1 MPGLHSTKHIVSSR
15 QITATLEEA
24 LAKLE
29 PDAMI
34 TMNPVVHSFTRVPD
48 QSIAAPDSKYRIV
61 DRLAFL
67 GTHFDTT
74 YEAVFHPRADGLDI
88 EVSAG
93 MGTRLKTTWTVRGV
107 GEGTVEVTEDVNVR
121 VSLRAHVKRA
131 SPWHRP
137 SAPLCP
143 SSRARC
149 RRATGRPWI
158 DLSRPSRSD
167 DLRQWGN
174 NVSYSVPCAGLSTRP
189 GSYNARAPAAPP
201 FGYRR

>member
-1 MPGLHSTKHIVSSR
+1 MPGLCSTKHIVSSR
-15 QITATLEEA
+15 QITATVDEA

-121 VSLRAHVKRA
+121 VSLRGARQASLTMAQAFCALMPFISGTLQKSHRETMDRLVAAIQKR
-131 SPWHRP
+131 
-137 SAPLCP
+137 
-143 SSRARC
+143 
-149 RRATGRPWI
+149 
-158 DLSRPSRSD
+158 
-167 DLRQWGN
+167 
-174 NVSYSVPCAGLSTRP
+174 
-189 GSYNARAPAAPP
+189 
-201 FGYRR
+201 